1 MNQKGF
7 TLVELI
13 AIMIILGI
21 MVVVAIPK
29 FISMNRNAEKV
40 GITSAIK
47 DLNLREMESWAN
59 LKLEN
64 QYKSDEQLFA
74 NTDYQIEGYK
84 WSSLN
89 ATGGLL
95 QFKQTVAELKRE
107 ASTMRQTASWSIQE
121 N

>member
-13 AIMIILGI
+13 AVMIILGI
-21 MVVVAIPK
+21 MAAVSIPK

-40 GITSAIK
+40 GITLAIK
-47 DLNLREMESWAN
+47 DLNLREMESWTN

-64 QYKSDEQLFA
+64 QYKNDKELFA

-84 WSSLN
+84 WHFIN
-89 ATGGLL
+89 TTGGSL
-95 QFKQTVAELKRE
+95 QFKQTVVNLKRE
-107 ASTMRQTASWSIQE
+107 VSTSKRPATWSR
-121 N
+121 